1 MTEPAP
7 ELLTRAEN
15 ACELCKGAEGLQVH
29 ELPRSPARG
38 IEAEVLVCE
47 VCAPC
52 LSGGGEVPEGHWY
65 CLQESGWSEVQAVQV
80 AAWRQLHQLTGQP
93 WAEDLLSQIWLPE
106 EVQGWAKPEEIEVE
120 EEVRIADINGTTLEP
135 GDSVT
140 ITKDLVVQGG
150 GFTAKRGTL
159 VKNIKMGD
167 DPTHVEGNV
176 NGVAIFIKTCFVKR
190 A

>member
-1 MTEPAP
+1 MTDPSP
-7 ELLTRAEN
+7 ELLERAAK
-15 ACELCKGAEGLQVH
+15 ACELCQAAGELQVH
-29 ELPRSPARG
+29 ELSGAPESG
-38 IEAEVLVCE
+38 MEAQALVCE
-47 VCAPC
+47 TCA
-52 LSGGGEVPEGHWY
+52 SGLAGGEVPEAHWF
-65 CLQESGWSEVQAVQV
+65 CLQESGWSEVLAVQV
-80 AAWRQLHQLTGQP
+80 TAWRQLHSLTAQP
-93 WAEDLLSQIWLPE
+93 WAADLLSQIWLPD
-106 EVQGWAKPEEIEVE
+106 EVREWAKPEEVEVE
-120 EEVRIADINGTTLEP
+120 EEVQIADINGTLLEP

-176 NGVAIFIKTCFVKR
+176 NGVAIFIKTCFVKK